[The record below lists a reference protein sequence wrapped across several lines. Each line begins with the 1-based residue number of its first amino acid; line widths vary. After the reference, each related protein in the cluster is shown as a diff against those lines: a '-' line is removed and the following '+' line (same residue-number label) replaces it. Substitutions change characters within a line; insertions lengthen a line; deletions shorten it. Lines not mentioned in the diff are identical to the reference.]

1 MKRMIE
7 RPSPSRDAKRPC
19 EATVPFRPTALT
31 RSAVAELILPELAD
45 LVIVYIGLH
54 NEKILTNFILYNTG
68 PQQCFM
74 DQSEFIVRLD
84 FAMTLWKAVQHEVP
98 PSADLLEAG
107 LQWGPCFPDTSP
119 VHVRATS
126 FLSNSNDIGSY
137 TQMSSARRVSLL
149 QTLQKEVKII
159 LGV

>member
-1 MKRMIE
+1 
-7 RPSPSRDAKRPC
+7 
-19 EATVPFRPTALT
+19 
-31 RSAVAELILPELAD
+31 
-45 LVIVYIGLH
+45 
-54 NEKILTNFILYNTG
+54 
-68 PQQCFM
+68 M

-98 PSADLLEAG
+98 QSADLLEAG
-107 LQWGPCFPDTSP
+107 LQWGPCFPDTPP

-126 FLSNSNDIGSY
+126 FLRNSNDIGSY

-149 QTLQKEVKII
+149 QNLQKEVKII